1 MIAAEKWHEY
11 EDSYRRYGLDM
22 KPRENRIRRA
32 EQQKAAAVSAKDRL
46 RLIMLTVFIGVLG
59 VAVIIS
65 AAYAAQ
71 LKYDI
76 NTLISQNTV
85 IEGEIA
91 NLNVELKKATNITT
105 IEKRAMEELGM
116 TYPYGSQIVYL
127 EGEDE
132 ISSEFAMLLKEQ
144 AYN

>member
-11 EDSYRRYGLDM
+11 EDSYRKYGLDM
-22 KPRENRIRRA
+22 KPRENRIKKDP
-32 EQQKAAAVSAKDRL
+32 EPKASAVSSKDKF
-46 RLIMLTVFIGVLG
+46 RLILLTVFIGILG

-65 AAYAAQ
+65 AAYSAQ

-76 NTLISQNTV
+76 NTLISENAV
-85 IEGEIA
+85 IEGEIE
-91 NLNVELKKATNITT
+91 NLNVELKKATNIAA

-127 EGEDE
+127 REAEE
-132 ISSEFAMLLKEQ
+132 INSEFAMLLKEQ

>member
-127 EGEDE
+127 KGEDE

>member
-11 EDSYRRYGLDM
+11 EESYRKYGLDM
-22 KPRENRIRRA
+22 KPRKNRIRRE
-32 EQQKAAAVSAKDRL
+32 EQQKSSAVSAKDRF
-46 RLIMLTVFIGVLG
+46 RLLLLMIFIGVLG

-65 AAYAAQ
+65 AAYSAQ

-76 NTLISQNTV
+76 NTLISENAV
-85 IEGEIA
+85 IEGEIG
-91 NLNVELKKATNITT
+91 NLNVALKKETNIAV

-127 EGEDE
+127 GGEKE
-132 ISSEFAMLLKEQ
+132 IGSEFAMLLKEQ